1 VKGGDRKSELLVDMF
16 PELSLELQQLL
27 RVSGE
32 HAVADQILTLHVL
45 ERCHCGDD
53 FCASF
58 YTQPRPKGP
67 YGPGLRTV
75 ALEPIT
81 GHLIIDVVDGAV
93 AQIEVLYR
101 DEIRR
106 KLLTKFPD
114 KP

>member
-1 VKGGDRKSELLVDMF
+1 MEADRKPELLVDMF
-16 PELSLELQQLL
+16 PELSVELEQLL
-27 RVSGE
+27 TVSGE
-32 HAVADQILTLHVL
+32 HSLAEQISELRVL
-45 ERCHCGDD
+45 DRCRCGDD
-53 FCASF
+53 FCATF
-58 YTQPRPKGP
+58 YTQPKPKGS

-75 ALEPIT
+75 ALEPVT

-114 KP
+114 KPR